1 MLLLDNASAHPPDLK
16 LSNVKLV
23 FLPTNTTSR
32 LQPLDQ
38 GIIQNLKQLYCKQ
51 LLRSVIAKIDV
62 GDTVSAETVSKS
74 VTVLDAI
81 KWISLSV
88 KETSS

>member
-1 MLLLDNASAHPPDLK
+1 MLLLDNAPAQLPDLK
-16 LSNVKLV
+16 LSNMKLV
-23 FLPTNTTSR
+23 FLPANTTSR

-38 GIIQNLKQLYCKQ
+38 GIIQNLKQLYRKQ
-51 LLRSVIAKIDV
+51 VLRSVIAKIDQ

-74 VTVLDAI
+74 VTVLDVI